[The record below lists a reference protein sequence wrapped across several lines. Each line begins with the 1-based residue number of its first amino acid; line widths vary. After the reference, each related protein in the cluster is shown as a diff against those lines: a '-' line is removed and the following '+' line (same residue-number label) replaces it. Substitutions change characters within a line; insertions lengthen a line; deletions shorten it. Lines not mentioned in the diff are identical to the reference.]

1 MLHPFIYSP
10 KLKIMDTK
18 TISPAEFQSTLAGFI
33 GTFKYHIHQLF
44 KLSINLTDGCDY
56 VRREARAYWLFD
68 AILSHQLTSTVNK
81 QPFQVWRLK
90 KQEDD
95 TWSLICEDG
104 NKNILATQ
112 RIEFSDFLIDEIT
125 IWLVNGVAM
134 LPTEY

>member
-1 MLHPFIYSP
+1 
-10 KLKIMDTK
+10 MDTK
-18 TISPAEFQSTLAGFI
+18 TITSVEFQSTLAGFI

-44 KLSINLTDGCDY
+44 NLCMNLTDGCEY
-56 VRREARAYWLFD
+56 VREEARAYWLFD

-112 RIEFSDFLIDEIT
+112 HIEFSDFLINEIT
-125 IWLVNGVAM
+125 IWLVDGVAL

>member
-1 MLHPFIYSP
+1 MLHPFIYST

-18 TISPAEFQSTLAGFI
+18 TISPAEFQSTLTGFI
-33 GTFKYHIHQLF
+33 GTFKYHNHQLLQ
-44 KLSINLTDGCDY
+44 LSMNLTDGCDY
-56 VRREARAYWLFD
+56 VRNEAKAYWLFD
-68 AILSHQLTSTVNK
+68 AILSHQLTSTVKK

-104 NKNILATQ
+104 NKNILVIQ

-125 IWLVNGVAM
+125 IWLVDGVAM